1 MSEKVL
7 ITLRRENLG
16 AIDELV
22 RRGAASSRSD
32 MVDKIVGGFVADLRA
47 GRQSDSA
54 LGRLVG
60 FLLLLLGIA
69 VIAEILG
76 GDR

>member
-7 ITLRRENLG
+7 VTLRKENLD
-16 AIDELV
+16 AVDELV
-22 RRGAASSRSD
+22 RRGAAASRSEL
-32 MVDKIVGGFVADLRA
+32 VDKIVGGFVADLRA

-60 FLLLLLGIA
+60 FFLLLLGIA

-76 GDR
+76 GDK